1 MEPSLKIDHKLGHK
15 AILNRYKKI
24 KITPCILL
32 DHHRLKLDFTNNR
45 KKRKLI
51 ILLKLNHSMTT
62 GSNEK

>member
-32 DHHRLKLDFTNNR
+32 DHHGLKLDFNNNRNNR
-45 KKRKLI
+45 KPTYSK
-51 ILLKLNHSMTT
+51 KLN
-62 GSNEK
+62 GSLLND